1 MRRRVLSDDERRERL
16 QKLNALGY
24 QRRKAAAPTTTRK
37 RRFIGVDG
45 ESCDACIVCHTAIQR
60 GTVCPQCGG
69 SESRHR
75 YRVLAA
81 ANASGESWIVR
92 APNYLTTEQCLHF
105 LVCTVP
111 ESGTLVGFSLGF
123 DWTKILQQLP
133 NSVLQEL
140 LHPKQSEDGHPMSVN
155 WSHWDLRWLGSGLTI
170 TEKRTGKRRTVW
182 DVFKYFQC
190 SFVKALDKW
199 QVCSPDEIASINAMK
214 QERSAFHAADWTA
227 GGGVESYCVR
237 ECTLL
242 AQMMERVQDATHE
255 AGLKFW
261 PLHGAGSLAG
271 AMLRKHRVQ
280 EHIAPLGDNLP
291 TEQQR
296 KLDIAVRS
304 AYFGGRFEVSRIGP
318 VPGPLHAYDINSA
331 YPYACLS
338 HPSLSGEWRRGP
350 SSKRTVLSLDEGS
363 RYLVVGIE
371 WHTDDVH
378 QAWGPFPVRLDN
390 GAVIYPGNGCGY
402 YWLSEVL
409 AAVRLFGAKH
419 FAIRDTWELYP
430 DDPTARPFEFL
441 RDYYRR
447 RKEWGKDGPGIV
459 MKLGMNAVYGKLA
472 QTVGFQPPF
481 QSLVWAG
488 MTTAKARAMLMDAMQ
503 EASQLDHII
512 SLATDSVVS
521 TSPLSF
527 PGTEILGDW
536 DHKVYEGGLFIVRPG
551 IYFAL
556 SEEERLKGWEQTTR
570 GRGISRKTLHQYTQR
585 VLDAWDRGD
594 EIVQMPTERF
604 VGLRTG
610 LKRTDNVMGE
620 WEEYTFNLSFD
631 PRPKR
636 LWVGDDRSRIRV
648 ITEGFW
654 ASIPY
659 RAGVDSEESQAM
671 KELKKIIIDQP
682 NGELPI
688 QDVLKVAL

>member
-1 MRRRVLSDDERRERL
+1 MRKRTLTDEQRAERL
-16 QKLNALGY
+16 KALNALGS
-24 QRRKAAAPTTTRK
+24 QRRKAARPE
-37 RRFIGVDG
+37 RRFIGTDG
-45 ESCDACIVCHTAIQR
+45 ESCDACIACHTPVKR
-60 GTVCPQCGG
+60 GGACPKCGG
-69 SESRHR
+69 TETRHR

-81 ANASGESWIVR
+81 ANANGDSWCIR

-111 ESGTLVGFSLGF
+111 HTGTLVGFSLGF

-133 NSVLQEL
+133 NAVLQEL
-140 LHPKQSEDGHPMSVN
+140 LHPRQSEDGHPLSVN

-170 TEKRTGKRRTVW
+170 TEKRSGTRRTIW

-199 QVCSPDEIASINAMK
+199 KVCPPEEIAAINEMK
-214 QERSAFHAADWTA
+214 QERSAFHAADWSP
-227 GGGVESYCVR
+227 GGDVERYCIQ
-237 ECTLL
+237 ECMLL
-242 AQMMERVQDATHE
+242 ARMMDRVQEATHQ

-271 AMLRKHRVQ
+271 AMLRKHKVGT
-280 EHIAPLGDNLP
+280 HMAPLGDNLDA
-291 TEQQR
+291 EQAA
-296 KLDIAVRS
+296 KLDMAVRS

-338 HPSLSGEWRRGP
+338 HPSLVGTWERGP
-350 SSKRTVLSLDEGS
+350 SSKRTVLSLDES
-363 RYLVVGIE
+363 RYLVVGVE
-371 WHTDDVH
+371 WHTDNVN
-378 QAWGPFPVRLDN
+378 QAWGPFPVRLDS

-419 FAIRDTWELYP
+419 FSIRDTWELKP
-430 DDPTARPFEFL
+430 EDTTVRPFDFL
-441 RDYYRR
+441 RDYYRQ

-472 QTVGFQPPF
+472 QTLGYKPPF
-481 QSLVWAG
+481 HSLVWAG
-488 MTTAKARAMLMDAMQ
+488 MTTAKARAMLMDAMK
-503 EASQLDHII
+503 EASQLDNII

-521 TSPLSF
+521 TTPLSF
-527 PGTEILGDW
+527 PGTELLGDW
-536 DHKVYEGGLFIVRPG
+536 DHKIYEGGLFIVRPG

-556 SEEERLKGWEQTTR
+556 DEEERLKGWEATTR
-570 GRGISRKTLHQYTQR
+570 GRGISRKTLHQYTSR
-585 VLDAWDRGD
+585 VLEAWERGD
-594 EIVQMPTERF
+594 ETVPMPTERF

-610 LKRTDNVMGE
+610 LTRTDNVMGE
-620 WEEYTFNLSFD
+620 WEEYVFNLSFD

-636 LWVGDDRSRIRV
+636 LWAPGDDRSRIRV

-654 ASIPY
+654 ASMPY

-671 KELKKIIIDQP
+671 RELKKIIIDQP
-682 NGELPI
+682 TGELPI